1 MRATP
6 PLLSLKPVVASR
18 NYGCFLRLLSNL
30 FTDFDFTQESKDA
43 KQRVE
48 QEQTQMNMEMT
59 PLLQDDGD
67 VIREEAQMTSE
78 NLHDVNFFQFIS
90 FYPLKYA
97 RLHNI

>member
-1 MRATP
+1 M
-6 PLLSLKPVVASR
+6 VASR
-18 NYGCFLRLLSNL
+18 NHGCFLRLLFNL
-30 FTDFDFTQESKDA
+30 FTDFDFTQKSKDA
-43 KQRVE
+43 KQQVE

-67 VIREEAQMTSE
+67 VIREDAQMTSE
-78 NLHDVNFFQFIS
+78 NLHDVNFFKFIS

>member
-1 MRATP
+1 M
-6 PLLSLKPVVASR
+6 ASR
-18 NYGCFLRLLSNL
+18 NYGCLLRLLFNL
-30 FTDFDFTQESKDA
+30 FTDFDFTQESKVA
-43 KQRVE
+43 KQQVE

-90 FYPLKYA
+90 FYPLNYA

>member
-1 MRATP
+1 M
-6 PLLSLKPVVASR
+6 ASR
-18 NYGCFLRLLSNL
+18 NYGCLLRLLFNL

-43 KQRVE
+43 KQQVE

-90 FYPLKYA
+90 FYSLKYA

>member
-1 MRATP
+1 M
-6 PLLSLKPVVASR
+6 VASR
-18 NYGCFLRLLSNL
+18 NYGCLLRLLFNL

-43 KQRVE
+43 KQQVE

-90 FYPLKYA
+90 FYPLNYA

>member
-1 MRATP
+1 M
-6 PLLSLKPVVASR
+6 VASP
-18 NYGCFLRLLSNL
+18 NYSCFLRLLFNL

-43 KQRVE
+43 KQQVE

-59 PLLQDDGD
+59 PLLHDDGN

-78 NLHDVNFFQFIS
+78 NLLDVNFFKFIS

-97 RLHNI
+97 RLHNT

>member
-6 PLLSLKPVVASR
+6 LLLSLKPVVASR

-30 FTDFDFTQESKDA
+30 LTDFDFTQESKDA
-43 KQRVE
+43 KQQVE

-67 VIREEAQMTSE
+67 VIREDAQMTSE
-78 NLHDVNFFQFIS
+78 NLHDVNIFKFIS
-90 FYPLKYA
+90 FYPLEHA
-97 RLHNI
+97 RLDNI

>member
-1 MRATP
+1 M
-6 PLLSLKPVVASR
+6 ASR
-18 NYGCFLRLLSNL
+18 NYGCLLRLLFNL

-43 KQRVE
+43 KQQVE

-78 NLHDVNFFQFIS
+78 NLHDVNFFHFIS

>member
-1 MRATP
+1 M
-6 PLLSLKPVVASR
+6 ASR
-18 NYGCFLRLLSNL
+18 NYGCLLRLLFNL

-43 KQRVE
+43 KQQVK

-90 FYPLKYA
+90 FYPLNYA

>member
-1 MRATP
+1 M
-6 PLLSLKPVVASR
+6 
-18 NYGCFLRLLSNL
+18 
-30 FTDFDFTQESKDA
+30 DFDFTQESKDA
-43 KQRVE
+43 KQQVE

-90 FYPLKYA
+90 SYPLKYA

>member
-30 FTDFDFTQESKDA
+30 LTDFDFTQESKDA
-43 KQRVE
+43 KQQVE

-90 FYPLKYA
+90 FYTLKYA

>member
-6 PLLSLKPVVASR
+6 LLLSLKPVVASR
-18 NYGCFLRLLSNL
+18 NYGCFLRLLFNL

-43 KQRVE
+43 KQQVE

-78 NLHDVNFFQFIS
+78 NLHDVNIFKFIS
-90 FYPLKYA
+90 FYPLEYA

>member
-1 MRATP
+1 M
-6 PLLSLKPVVASR
+6 
-18 NYGCFLRLLSNL
+18 
-30 FTDFDFTQESKDA
+30 DFDFTQESKDA
-43 KQRVE
+43 KQKVK

-90 FYPLKYA
+90 FYP
-97 RLHNI
+97 

>member
-1 MRATP
+1 M
-6 PLLSLKPVVASR
+6 VASR
-18 NYGCFLRLLSNL
+18 NYGCLLRLLFNL

-43 KQRVE
+43 KQQVE

-78 NLHDVNFFQFIS
+78 NLHDVNFFHFIL

>member
-18 NYGCFLRLLSNL
+18 NYGCFLRLLFNL
-30 FTDFDFTQESKDA
+30 LTDFDFTQESKDA
-43 KQRVE
+43 KQQVE

-90 FYPLKYA
+90 FYTLKYA

>member
-1 MRATP
+1 M
-6 PLLSLKPVVASR
+6 
-18 NYGCFLRLLSNL
+18 
-30 FTDFDFTQESKDA
+30 DFDFTQKSKDA
-43 KQRVE
+43 KQKVK

-90 FYPLKYA
+90 SYPLKYA
-97 RLHNI
+97 RLRNI

>member
-1 MRATP
+1 M
-6 PLLSLKPVVASR
+6 
-18 NYGCFLRLLSNL
+18 
-30 FTDFDFTQESKDA
+30 DFDFTQKSKDA
-43 KQRVE
+43 KQQVE

-90 FYPLKYA
+90 SYPLKYA
-97 RLHNI
+97 RLRNI

>member
-1 MRATP
+1 M
-6 PLLSLKPVVASR
+6 
-18 NYGCFLRLLSNL
+18 
-30 FTDFDFTQESKDA
+30 FTDFDFTQKSKDA
-43 KQRVE
+43 KQQVE

-67 VIREEAQMTSE
+67 VIREDAQMTSE
-78 NLHDVNFFQFIS
+78 SLHDVNFLKFIS

>member
-1 MRATP
+1 M
-6 PLLSLKPVVASR
+6 
-18 NYGCFLRLLSNL
+18 

-43 KQRVE
+43 KQQVE

-90 FYPLKYA
+90 FYPLEHA

>member
-1 MRATP
+1 M
-6 PLLSLKPVVASR
+6 ASR
-18 NYGCFLRLLSNL
+18 NYGCLLRLLFNL

-43 KQRVE
+43 KQQVE

-90 FYPLKYA
+90 FYP
-97 RLHNI
+97 

>member
-6 PLLSLKPVVASR
+6 LLLSLKPVVASR
-18 NYGCFLRLLSNL
+18 NYGCFLRLLFNL
-30 FTDFDFTQESKDA
+30 LTDFDFTQESKDA
-43 KQRVE
+43 KQQVE

-67 VIREEAQMTSE
+67 VIREDVQMTSE
-78 NLHDVNFFQFIS
+78 NLHDVNIFKFIS
-90 FYPLKYA
+90 FYPLEHA

>member
-1 MRATP
+1 M
-6 PLLSLKPVVASR
+6 VASR
-18 NYGCFLRLLSNL
+18 NYSCFLRLLSNL
-30 FTDFDFTQESKDA
+30 FSDFDFTQKSKDA
-43 KQRVE
+43 KQQVE

-78 NLHDVNFFQFIS
+78 NLHDVNFFHFIS

>member
-18 NYGCFLRLLSNL
+18 NYGCFLRLLFNL

-43 KQRVE
+43 KQQVE

-90 FYPLKYA
+90 FYTLKYA